1 MGMATEASTPR
12 RKLSAILMV
21 DVSGFSRMMGRDE
34 EGTTALIREFHT
46 RTQSLVEAHEGWV
59 VDTAGDSVFGEF
71 DSVVNAVRCAQA
83 IQQTQATVNAPRPPS
98 ERIETR
104 IGVHLGDVIVQD
116 YHVYGDGVNIAARL
130 QAVAAPGSICVSEA
144 VYQQVYKKLDL
155 AFEDLGVQELKN
167 IEHPLRLYRV
177 VGPRSDQLAA
187 PPQAPQHAVQM
198 PSTWQPAP
206 PTTTWTAALLQPESL
221 IPLVVGAYLL
231 ATHLWL
237 SPTRGVFPAVGAV
250 LVGVG
255 LGRAW
260 ARRTGQHGYFLI
272 ALGVGI
278 MLGAVG
284 TPWRSGTRG
293 WVLLGGVVTVARGVS
308 KLRTASVKKITVS
321 GSDTTST
328 VNQSEIYDLIV
339 SGSRNVITTAP
350 GNKITTIKISG
361 SNNTLTVGRDNAV
374 AHIVTSGSNNTIFV
388 PSGSGITITANTG
401 SHNQVQLY
409 HPD

>member
-1 MGMATEASTPR
+1 MSIVEIGHRANEQFAPKLVGPWGYNSLTGMGLFPVSAGKRWASGTPSGPVPVRGMGMATEASTPR

-167 IEHPLRLYRV
+167 IEHPIRLYRV
-177 VGPRSDQLAA
+177 AASQPPRATPHLPGGVTWAD
-187 PPQAPQHAVQM
+187 AVLH
-198 PSTWQPAP
+198 PWSL
-206 PTTTWTAALLQPESL
+206 ALLL
-221 IPLVVGAYLL
+221 GGAYLL
-231 ATHLWL
+231 ATALGL
-237 SPTRGVFPAVGAV
+237 PPAGRLLPAYGVV
-250 LVGVG
+250 LLGLGVG
-255 LGRAW
+255 RVLKL
-260 ARRTGQHGYFLI
+260 RTGQPAYFFI
-272 ALGVGI
+272 ALGPGLV
-278 MLGAVG
+278 LGAVAGNWRHG
-284 TPWRSGTRG
+284 TPW
-293 WVLLGGVVTVARGVS
+293 WLVVGGIVVTVIGLSRLRRGDPGRAR
-308 KLRTASVKKITVS
+308 I
-321 GSDTTST
+321 
-328 VNQSEIYDLIV
+328 
-339 SGSRNVITTAP
+339 
-350 GNKITTIKISG
+350 
-361 SNNTLTVGRDNAV
+361 
-374 AHIVTSGSNNTIFV
+374 
-388 PSGSGITITANTG
+388 
-401 SHNQVQLY
+401 
-409 HPD
+409 